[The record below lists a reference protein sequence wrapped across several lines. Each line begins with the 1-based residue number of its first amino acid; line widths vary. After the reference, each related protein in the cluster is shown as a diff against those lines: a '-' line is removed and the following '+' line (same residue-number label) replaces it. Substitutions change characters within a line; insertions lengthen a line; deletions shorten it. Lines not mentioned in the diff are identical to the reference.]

1 MEKDSRSALLT
12 TGLRVEKPKSA
23 LRNYVSRREQELHKC
38 HNQSALYKYINCACG
53 NRALPIKLTNS
64 FGNIVSPGIDTAN
77 IFNTEFADNFLPID
91 APPISHDSSG
101 HQFNITL
108 LDTYTALC
116 AAPCSSAGPDGV
128 PGELL
133 RRLAA
138 VLALPLSIVFQQSVV
153 QECFPSSWKEAIVM
167 PIYKGNGLK
176 DKASSYRLIS
186 LCSTIGKTLE
196 RIVKTQLLSLVNKHS
211 AMNSAQ
217 HSFMNKRSTI
227 TNLLITE
234 RHLAEAVNSRE
245 SMDVISFDFS
255 RAFD

>member
-1 MEKDSRSALLT
+1 MCREA
-12 TGLRVEKPKSA
+12 KSA
-23 LRNYVSRREQELHKC
+23 LCNYISRREQELSKC
-38 HNQSALYKYINCACG
+38 RHQSASYKYIN
-53 NRALPIKLTNS
+53 RAFSNSALLFKLTDS
-64 FGNIVSPGIDTAN
+64 FGNIVNPGIDTAN
-77 IFNTEFADNFLPID
+77 IFNTEFADNFSLID
-91 APPISHDSSG
+91 APQISHDSSG

-116 AAPCSSAGPDGV
+116 VTPCSSADSDGI

-153 QECFPSSWKEAIVM
+153 QECFLSSWKEAIVVT
-167 PIYKGNGLK
+167 IYKGSGPK
-176 DKASSYRLIS
+176 DKVSSYRPIS

-196 RIVKTQLLSLVNKHS
+196 CIVLNQLLSLVNEHS

-217 HSFMNKRSTI
+217 HRLTNNRSTI

-234 RHLAEAVNSRE
+234 RHLAEAANSRE
-245 SMDVISFDFS
+245 SMDVISFNFS
-255 RAFD
+255 RTFD